1 MTGER
6 MRKRVKRKYYDTCSL
21 CGANLD
27 PGEPCDC
34 QKEKKR
40 ASKEMQAPVDAKQY
54 IFPVKYNTAGG

>member
-1 MTGER
+1 M
-6 MRKRVKRKYYDTCSL
+6 KKKYYYNTCSM

-34 QKEKKR
+34 QQKEKER

-54 IFPVKYNTAGG
+54 IFPLKYNTVGG